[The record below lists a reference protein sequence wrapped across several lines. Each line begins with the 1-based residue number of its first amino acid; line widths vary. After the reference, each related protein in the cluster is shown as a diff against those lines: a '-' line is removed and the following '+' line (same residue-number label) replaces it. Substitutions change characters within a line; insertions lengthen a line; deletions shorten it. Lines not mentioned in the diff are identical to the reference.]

1 MKSFNMNSTFY
12 NDLPSSFIQAWDWL
26 SCERTE
32 AELQVFFCFFSLF
45 YTAIQ
50 LAEKLTQSFRFY
62 ICKLNKNKQ
71 KLLTKKTNIYKNS
84 KFKKLM

>member
-32 AELQVFFCFFSLF
+32 AELQVFFLFFPLF

-71 KLLTKKTNIYKNS
+71 KLLTKNKQIYTKTVSLKN
-84 KFKKLM
+84 